1 MIDETGRKSAL
12 AGGKRAGCWW
22 AAQAM
27 PESTSHLLIGEGI
40 ATVLSA
46 REATGWPG
54 VATLSCANLKSVAE
68 AMRRR
73 YPGANLVILADLG
86 NGQARAGEAARAVDG
101 ALAVP
106 DFGGRENEDLTDFND
121 LAHCQGIDTIKRLIM
136 YAKTATNDPGTSRW
150 EKPVLESVTSLERVI
165 DALAELKPIE
175 YEPYRKSM
183 ARRFGLRPSILD
195 AAVRERRR
203 ELEEVPAGSGI
214 LAPLPKPWPDPVD
227 GAALLDELRAVYTR
241 HLVLPDH
248 AAEALA
254 LWTLGTYIY
263 NSFRIWPKL
272 LVTSP
277 EKRCGKS
284 TLRETLE
291 AVARQAM
298 PTSNITPAALFR
310 TIDMAH
316 PTITIDE
323 ADAFLADND
332 DLRGI
337 INSGHTKRGAF
348 VIRCD
353 GDDNQP
359 KRFSTWAP
367 MAIFMIKLPADTIVD
382 RSIVIQLRRKLP
394 SERVER
400 MPLDLDERCLPIRR
414 RCVRWAEDN
423 AEKLKRADPDMPQHG
438 NDRALDNWLPLFAI
452 AEAAGGEW
460 PVNVRL
466 AFNGLETLDED
477 DGIGPL
483 ILRDIRTVFTE
494 RRIERMFSR
503 ELVAALIEIE
513 ESPWAEWR
521 RGKPLT
527 QNSLARLLKPFGIRP
542 HIIRIGPDIAK
553 GYEFDRFRDAFAR
566 YIADETV
573 TNHEKNAFSLTTPFQ
588 TVTPLQPRKH
598 AGYSD
603 FQTVTQNKDVTVE
616 KPLKAAPQAD
626 CNGVTDEKP
635 PSRKKN
641 KKISK
646 NPPKPNGDGRDIGE
660 I

>member
-1 MIDETGRKSAL
+1 MIDETGRKSIL
-12 AGGKRAGCWW
+12 SGSKKAGCWW

-27 PESTSHLLIGEGI
+27 PEAPTHLLIGEGI

-46 REATGWPG
+46 CEATGWPG
-54 VATLSCANLKSVAE
+54 VAALSCGNLKSVAQ
-68 AMRRR
+68 AMRQR
-73 YPGANLVILADLG
+73 YPETKIIILADLG
-86 NGQARAGEAARAVDG
+86 NGQGKAEEAAKAIGGR
-101 ALAVP
+101 LAVP
-106 DFGGRENEDLTDFND
+106 DFGVDRSEAQTDFND
-121 LAHCQGIDTIKRLIM
+121 LAKDQGLEVIREQIKH
-136 YAKTATNDPGTSRW
+136 AKKITTTRTTVW
-150 EKPVLESVTSLERVI
+150 EKPGFEKVTNLDRVI

-175 YEPYRKSM
+175 YDPYRKPI
-183 ARRFGLRPSILD
+183 AKQLD
-195 AAVRERRR
+195 IRSSTLDTVVEDRRR
-203 ELEEVPAGSGI
+203 ELEEAQTGNDI
-214 LAPLPKPWPDPVD
+214 LAPLPEPWTDPVD
-227 GAALLDELRAVYTR
+227 GAALLDEIRAYYER
-241 HLVLPDH
+241 YLVLPDH

-254 LWTLGTYIY
+254 LWTLGTYVY
-263 NSFRIWPKL
+263 DVFRIWPKL

-284 TLRETLE
+284 TLRETME
-291 AVARQAM
+291 AMARQAM

-310 TIDMAH
+310 TIDLAK

-323 ADAFLADND
+323 ADTFLANNE

-337 INSGHTKRGAF
+337 INSGHARKGAF

-394 SERVER
+394 GERVER
-400 MPLDLDERCLPIRR
+400 LPLYLDERCLPIRR

-460 PVNVRL
+460 TVKVRL

-503 ELVAALIEIE
+503 ELVDALIEIE

-542 HIIRIGPDIAK
+542 KEIRTGPDHAK
-553 GYEFDRFRDAFAR
+553 GYELNQFLDAFAR
-566 YIADETV
+566 YIDDRTET
-573 TNHEKNAFSLTTPFQ
+573 NGEKNEFCPDPPFQ
-588 TVTPLQPRKH
+588 TATPRQTSNH
-598 AGYSD
+598 AVYSD
-603 FQTVTQNKDVTVE
+603 FQTATQNKVVAVE
-616 KPLKAAPQAD
+616 KHVEAAPQAD
-626 CNGVTDEKP
+626 CRGVADENP
-635 PSRKKN
+635 PAG
-641 KKISK
+641 KKIKKIAK
-646 NPPKPNGDGRDIGE
+646 NPPKLNGDGRDIGE